1 MTEPVPGNHS
11 LATRGGAATPVT
23 PLLPPSLLILHP
35 SCTISAPGQYSVLGI
50 LAAHRG
56 LVTLGITL
64 VIMLLLS
71 DSLE

>member
-11 LATRGGAATPVT
+11 LATGGGAATPVT
-23 PLLPPSLLILHP
+23 PLLPPSLLILHY
-35 SCTISAPGQYSVLGI
+35 SCTISGQYSVLGI
-50 LAAHRG
+50 LAAHMG